1 MEEYNNFHNLSQS
14 EKLLQYGQVK
24 VKGNGDNILP
34 LAETKIPKANK
45 KKQNIV
51 MLPGMGAAAA
61 PPQQG
66 QKIVNPNGGVGNSID
81 YPFLSSS
88 KSDGFGALES
98 KMIYNVV
105 E

>member
-1 MEEYNNFHNLSQS
+1 MKKIIVLFIFNL
-14 EKLLQYGQVK
+14 LLA
-24 VKGNGDNILP
+24 LP
-34 LAETKIPKANK
+34 RFSIETGSSC
-45 KKQNIV
+45 
-51 MLPGMGAAAA
+51 LSCH
-61 PPQQG
+61 
-66 QKIVNPNGGVGNSID
+66 VNPNGGGGNSID

>member
-1 MEEYNNFHNLSQS
+1 
-14 EKLLQYGQVK
+14 
-24 VKGNGDNILP
+24 
-34 LAETKIPKANK
+34 
-45 KKQNIV
+45 
-51 MLPGMGAAAA
+51 MLPGMGAAAV

-81 YPFLSSS
+81 RPFLSSS

>member
-1 MEEYNNFHNLSQS
+1 M
-14 EKLLQYGQVK
+14 
-24 VKGNGDNILP
+24 
-34 LAETKIPKANK
+34 NK
-45 KKQNIV
+45 KGHVIAIGGGGFGRNPKHNKIEKYILGLIDKKKPNIV
-51 MLPGMGAAAA
+51 MLPGMGAAAT
-61 PPQQG
+61 PQQR
-66 QKIVNPNGGVGNSID
+66 QKLVNPNGGGGNSID